1 MRKGLL
7 IPLLGLLLM
16 AIGAAPAK
24 ATLTIEEFET
34 TATKPEPV
42 EITNSSGEKEIVA
55 GPVQLPDSEAGA
67 HPDLHTHIKLGND
80 GGTSEV
86 AKNIAFDA
94 PRGLFGNP
102 RLLTQCTALDFSQQQ
117 CPSDA
122 QVGYIVIHAG
132 YEEKEVEPDPVNE
145 PGVKVKKTVPKLLG
159 MAPIFTVEPGPE
171 EAARFAFYV
180 PTLNI
185 PIAIPVTVRSA
196 SDYGLR
202 FTVSGITQ
210 TVPLNEAD
218 LTFWGF
224 PAATKHEFNT
234 HDHWRFAKGSPGD
247 PALCVEETG
256 EGCIFLYNLIHR
268 GIFSPIEASVPNR
281 PFTGMPSV
289 CGQSMAT
296 KLDVETYQRPGVQ
309 LHAEAS
315 YPETTNCARQNF
327 QPVAQA
333 QLTTNEADAPSG
345 LNLQF
350 TVPQAQNKAASPSPL
365 RASTLTLP
373 EGLTINPDAADGQS
387 ACTDADAEFGTEV
400 PAHCPDS
407 SKVGTVT
414 LKSGSLPD
422 DLNGSIYLGEPKP
435 GNQYRIFLIAEGF
448 GIRAKL
454 IGKLLPDPSTGQVTV
469 SFEDLPQLPLE
480 KFEMHIFASDRGIFA
495 TPTQCAVYAVQ
506 PDLFPWNPTIA
517 DQRGQFG
524 ISVTQGPNGK
534 PCPVGKRP
542 FEPKLDAGTSNSFAG
557 KFSDFTL
564 NLSREDGDQYLK
576 DLGFTMPPGL
586 LGSLRGITYCPESS
600 ISAAA
605 GNSGLAEQANPSCP
619 SSSQV
624 GTTNVAAGPGTHP
637 FHAVGRMFMAGPFK
651 GAPLSMVAITPALAG
666 PYDYGTVVVRVAIN
680 VDSQD
685 AHVTAL
691 SDTVPSII
699 GGIPLRIRQ
708 IQVNL
713 DKPNFILNPTNCDPM
728 SVLSKGIGA
737 EGSATEFSSYFQAAN
752 CATLPFKPKMGIRY
766 LSGGK
771 ARAKNPALE
780 FHLTTRPGDA
790 NIKSLSVTLS
800 KAFAIDQRHLGNI
813 CSEAQLAASKCAGKQ
828 PIGSAVTKTPLLD
841 QPLEGPVYAVSGGGG
856 LPRLAFILNG
866 QVPLVPRAKTSAAKG
881 ALKTVVPIIPDAPI
895 GDFRLKLLGAKQGYL
910 INTRGLCNKPVIS
923 TIEYQ
928 AQNGAKLTENVK
940 AKAPCGKARAK
951 KKHKR
956 SSK

>member
-1 MRKGLL
+1 MESGVVAMHRALL
-7 IPLLGLLLM
+7 IPLLGLMVLV
-16 AIGAAPAK
+16 IGAAPAK

-34 TATKPEPV
+34 TT
-42 EITNSSGEKEIVA
+42 SS
-55 GPVQLPDSEAGA
+55 SEAGA
-67 HPDLHTHIKLGND
+67 HPDLHTHFKLGSD
-80 GGTSEV
+80 GAPEV

-102 RLLTQCTALDFSQQQ
+102 RVLTQCTALDFSLQQ
-117 CPSDA
+117 CPPNA
-122 QVGYIVIHAG
+122 QVGYIVIHAD
-132 YEEKEVEPDPVNE
+132 YEGDPNHLM
-145 PGVKVKKTVPKLLG
+145 GL
-159 MAPIFTVEPGPE
+159 APIYTLEAGPE

-180 PTLNI
+180 PILNI
-185 PIAIPVTVRSA
+185 PIAIPVTVRS
-196 SDYGLR
+196 STDYGLR

-210 TVPLNEAD
+210 SVPLSEAD

-224 PAATKHEFNT
+224 PAATFFDNPN
-234 HDHWRFAKGSPGD
+234 HDAERFAKGSPGH
-247 PALCVEETG
+247 PA
-256 EGCIFLYNLIHR
+256 GCPEQSEPTCAGYTQ
-268 GIFSPIEASVPNR
+268 ASVPNR
-281 PFTGMPSV
+281 PFTSNPSV
-289 CGQSMAT
+289 CGQST
-296 KLDVETYQRPGVQ
+296 VTSLDVETYQRLGAFV
-309 LHAEAS
+309 HADAS
-315 YPETTNCARQNF
+315 YPEITNCNRQNF

-333 QLTTNEADAPSG
+333 QLTTGEADAPSG
-345 LNLQF
+345 LSMQF
-350 TVPQAQNKAASPSPL
+350 TIPQSQNKAASPSSL
-365 RASTLTLP
+365 RATTLVLP
-373 EGLTINPDAADGQS
+373 EGLAINPDAADGQS
-387 ACTDADAEFGTEV
+387 ACSDTQAEFGTEV
-400 PAHCPDS
+400 PSHCPDG

-414 LKSGSLPD
+414 LKSESLEG
-422 DLNGSIYLGEPKP
+422 DLTGSIYLGQPVP
-435 GNQYRIFLIAEGF
+435 GNQYRVFIIAEGF
-448 GIRAKL
+448 GMKVKL
-454 IGKLLPDPSTGQVTV
+454 IGKLLPDPSTGQVTTA
-469 SFEDLPQLPLE
+469 FEDLPQLPLE
-480 KFEMHIFASDRGIFA
+480 KFEMRLFASDRGIFA

-506 PDLFPWNPTIA
+506 SDMFPWNPTIA
-517 DQRGQFG
+517 NQKGEFG
-524 ISVTQGPNGK
+524 LSVTQGPNGQ
-534 PCPVGKRP
+534 PCPVGTRP
-542 FEPKLDAGTSNSFAG
+542 FNPKLNAGTSNSNAG

-564 NLSREDGDQYLK
+564 NLAREDGDQYLK

-586 LGSLRGITYCPESS
+586 LGSLRGITYCPEASIASS
-600 ISAAA
+600 AN
-605 GNSGLAEQANPSCP
+605 NSGTSEQASPSCP

-666 PYDYGTVVVRVAIN
+666 PYDYGTVVVRVALN
-680 VDSQD
+680 VDQQD

-737 EGSATEFSSYFQAAN
+737 EGSSTEFSSYFQAAN

-771 ARAKNPALE
+771 VRAKNPALE

-790 NIKSLSVTLS
+790 NIKSLAVTLS
-800 KAFAIDQRHLGNI
+800 KAWAIDQRHLGNI
-813 CSEAQLAASKCAGKQ
+813 CSEAQLSASKCAGKQ
-828 PIGSAVTKTPLLD
+828 PIGSAITKTPLLD
-841 QPLEGPVYAVSGGGG
+841 EPLSGPVYAVSGGGG

-866 QVPLVPRAKTSAAKG
+866 QVPLVPRAKSSAAKGAQKG
-881 ALKTVVPIIPDAPI
+881 ALKTVVPVIPDAPI
-895 GDFRLKLLGAKQGYL
+895 GDFRLTLLGAKQGYL

-923 TIEYQ
+923 TVEYQ

-951 KKHKR
+951 KK